1 MTFLKLILITL
12 LTIQPT
18 LTANGLAK
26 EKDAVII
33 NTYQADVTGD
43 GLLEDI
49 DLMGVPF
56 SNSGDY
62 YHNVW
67 AEVKSKNRD
76 NERWQINYGDG
87 YEPQIQFIDANH
99 DNVQDILYQS
109 SSDKKHMSKQ
119 KLHTFASNKLFEIS
133 LPKLDYVSGKFA
145 DDYRA
150 DLKITPNAKPIQIN
164 LQNHSD
170 TYIQSGVYSID
181 GKLKKSK
188 SLLLNAPHYYEV
200 VKLTDDK
207 GYGLRSYKRVSGI
220 SNEDHLGTIES
231 LWYYT
236 DGKWIVLQSE
246 WKDSNRLD

>member
-1 MTFLKLILITL
+1 MTFLKLVLITM

-18 LTANGLAK
+18 FTANGLAK
-26 EKDAVII
+26 EKDAVLI

-56 SNSGDY
+56 SQDGDY
-62 YHNVW
+62 YHNIW
-67 AEVKSKNRD
+67 AEIRSKD
-76 NERWQINYGDG
+76 QDDERWRVDYGDG

-109 SSDKKHMSKQ
+109 SSNKKGLGKQ
-119 KLHTFASNKLFEIS
+119 KLHTFASNKQLEIS
-133 LPKLDYVSGKFA
+133 LPKLKYISGKFI
-145 DDYRA
+145 DDYKA
-150 DLKITPNAKPIQIN
+150 DLKITPNAKPIQII
-164 LQNHSD
+164 LQNRSD
-170 TYIQSGVYSID
+170 AYIQSGVYGKD

-188 SLLLNAPHYYEV
+188 SLLLNTPDYYV
-200 VKLTDDK
+200 PVKLTDNK
-207 GYGLRSYKRVSGI
+207 GYGLRSYKQVGGI

-236 DGKWIVLQSE
+236 DGKWVVLQTE
-246 WKDSNRLD
+246 WKDSNR